1 MSDVWDDEGFG
12 GEDDWVGAE
21 SVESDLEDAVVG
33 FDDPQQDE
41 DEDEDEDEDG
51 LFDDPLVE
59 GGAADL

>member
-1 MSDVWDDEGFG
+1 VSDVWDDEGFG
-12 GEDDWVGAE
+12 GEDDWEGAE

-33 FDDPQQDE
+33 FDNPQKA
-41 DEDEDEDEDG
+41 EDEDEDG